1 MQNETSTIPTRAAEA
16 CARVYAAS
24 DAEGRAL
31 VAAEAGAGVA
41 ACASGRM
48 EERVCGFA
56 SDTSHTEQTVLGEER
71 AEQSSGLSHHPVL
84 LHEVLRLL
92 TQQTVQ
98 AKAAACADEA
108 ALAFLDCT
116 FGGGGHSRAI
126 LEQFPASR
134 LVALDRDPSAQGRA
148 AALRADF
155 GERFTLIDSDFGRL
169 AELRDEGFL
178 PRFSPSGFCGILF
191 DLGLSSFQL
200 DEAERGFSFRY
211 DEPADMRMDPRSG
224 VPAAQWLEMA
234 SESELVRAIR
244 DYGEEPCWRRVVSAL
259 LAARGT
265 GALERT
271 QSLADVVTSAIPA
284 RLRHTM
290 KLHPATRAFQ
300 GIRIAVNDELGALE
314 RALPVAFELLAPGG
328 VLAVISFHSL
338 EDRPV
343 KHFFRRLCGQPV
355 DARDARPQDLRPRYA
370 EPLTRRPITPS
381 SDELAVNPR
390 SRSAKLRALR
400 KD

>member
-1 MQNETSTIPTRAAEA
+1 MPHASPLSLTKQ
-16 CARVYAAS
+16 AR
-24 DAEGRAL
+24 G
-31 VAAEAGAGVA
+31 
-41 ACASGRM
+41 
-48 EERVCGFA
+48 
-56 SDTSHTEQTVLGEER
+56 ER
-71 AEQSSGLSHHPVL
+71 AEPSSALSHHPVL
-84 LHEVLRLL
+84 LHEVLALL
-92 TQQTVQ
+92 ARQT
-98 AKAAACADEA
+98 AANPNGAACADVDLVEPT
-108 ALAFLDCT
+108 FLDCT
-116 FGGGGHSRAI
+116 FGGGGHSCAI
-126 LEQFPASR
+126 LQKFPASR
-134 LVALDRDPSAQGRA
+134 LLALDRDPSAGARA
-148 AALRADF
+148 AALREKF
-155 GERFTLIDSDFGRL
+155 GARFSLIDSDFGRL
-169 AELRDEGFL
+169 AALRDEGHFRL
-178 PRFSPSGFCGILF
+178 LAPSGFCGILF

-200 DEAERGFSFRY
+200 DEVERGFSFRH
-211 DEPADMRMDPRSG
+211 DAPVDMRMDPRSG
-224 VPAAQWLEMA
+224 IPAAQWLEEA
-234 SESELVRAIR
+234 SEAELVRAIR

-265 GALERT
+265 GALART
-271 QSLADVVTSAIPA
+271 HSLAETIATAIPA

-314 RALPVAFELLAPGG
+314 RALPVAFELLASGG

-355 DARDARPQDLRPRYA
+355 DARDSRPQDLRPRYA

-381 SDELAVNPR
+381 SEELATNPR